1 MVKRR
6 GSHTLET
13 AALLLSFE
21 SGRGGAGYYLLLLH
35 LLLFFQEQAWDWWQL
50 HLPLVLLR
58 FGQSKLTSRPI

>member
-1 MVKRR
+1 MKGR

-21 SGRGGAGYYLLLLH
+21 SSRGGAGYCLLLLH
-35 LLLFFQEQAWDWWQL
+35 LLFFQEQAWDWWQS
-50 HLPLVLLR
+50 HLPLVRLR